1 MGQKPKKEPGEK
13 KPSFS
18 QRIKDAFNGV
28 SRKEWLK
35 VIKDTLSDLKRP
47 QEIALLVGC
56 SFLPGGWIGYGI
68 YRIAKY
74 RHKKAANDN
83 RAQPAPEHKI
93 QPPKP
98 PRP

>member
-1 MGQKPKKEPGEK
+1 MGKKPKKEPGEK

-18 QRIKDAFNGV
+18 QRIKQAFNGV
-28 SRKEWLK
+28 SRKEWMN
-35 VIKDTLSDLKRP
+35 VVKDTVKDLRKP

-74 RHKKAANDN
+74 RHKKASNDN
-83 RAQPAPEHKI
+83 QKKADPEAKPS
-93 QPPKP
+93 PPKP
-98 PRP
+98 PSP